1 MRKIKEPSSKFIKVR
16 CSKCKN
22 EQIIF
27 GKPSTK
33 ITCLV
38 CSTILSE
45 PMGGKGRI
53 KARVLEVL
61 E

>member
-1 MRKIKEPSSKFIKVR
+1 MRTIKEPSSKVVKVR

-27 GKPSTK
+27 GKSSTRVN
-33 ITCLV
+33 CLV
-38 CSTILSE
+38 CSKPLAE
-45 PMGGKGRI
+45 PTGGKSRI
-53 KARVLEVL
+53 RARVLEVL